1 MTATREPV
9 PLPAWLVERKTQ
21 QEAARPIAKGGLPD
35 AEDRVRLELARELHD
50 QVIQE
55 LTSTLIDLENFKRQP
70 FDADNVAVQ
79 VDQVQGSLRRT
90 LRELRQMLY
99 DLRDEEGWQPTF
111 ASSLRDA
118 ARGHAERTG
127 LSVTVEVN
135 GQWPASIRSSA
146 AQQVMRIVN
155 EAVNNARLHGGAGAV
170 FVRLG
175 MDGELATVR
184 IQDDGQGLDGDYLGI
199 TGMGVLG
206 MRERAALLGGSLR
219 LEPVSPKGTVVC
231 LDIPLTFLT

>member
-1 MTATREPV
+1 MTATRGPA
-9 PLPAWLVERKTQ
+9 PLPAWLVERKHQ
-21 QEAARPIAKGGLPD
+21 PEATHAVNGRSPD
-35 AEDRVRLELARELHD
+35 AEERVRQELARELHD

-111 ASSLRDA
+111 ATSLRDA
-118 ARGHAERTG
+118 VRSSAERTG
-127 LSVTVEVN
+127 LCVTVEVN

-146 AQQVMRIVN
+146 AQQLQRIVN
-155 EAVNNARLHGGAGAV
+155 EAVNNARLHGGASTV
-170 FVRLG
+170 SVRLG
-175 MDGELATVR
+175 TDGDLATVR
-184 IQDDGQGLDGDYLGI
+184 IQDDGQGLDGDYLSI
-199 TGMGVLG
+199 KGMGVLG
-206 MRERAALLGGSLR
+206 MRERAALLGASLR
-219 LEPVSPKGTVVC
+219 LEAARPSGTVVC
-231 LDIPLTFLT
+231 LDIPLTYLT